1 MAFVQW
7 DERLCVNIKE
17 IDDQHKYLFQLINN
31 LHNSLREGQGD
42 TIIKPILSSLVEY
55 VIIHFATEEKWMKKY
70 NYPELKQHKQE
81 HQVYVTEIKGFIS
94 KYKKKTP
101 LLAQDILLSLG
112 GWCRIHIR
120 EYDKKF
126 GDFLEDKNIQLDNQ

>member
-1 MAFVQW
+1 MAFLQW
-7 DERLCVNIKE
+7 NENLCVNIKE
-17 IDDQHKYLFQLINN
+17 IDDQHRNLFQLINN
-31 LHNSLREGQGD
+31 LHNSLRKGQGD
-42 TIIKPILSSLVEY
+42 TILKPILGSLIEY

-70 NYPELKQHKQE
+70 KYPELKQHKQE

-101 LLAQDILLSLG
+101 LLARDLLLSLG
-112 GWCRIHIR
+112 GWYRIHIK

-126 GDFLEDKNIQLDNQ
+126 GNFLEDKNIQLDNQ